1 MLVHKAAWG
10 LWGRWREQLIRGR
23 PGQRFHPGSKPCL
36 QDLSGL
42 GCTVLQSCLGS
53 HGQQGLRTPAQ
64 LHPHSPIRETVAQGG
79 REHV

>member
-23 PGQRFHPGSKPCL
+23 PGQRFPPRLQALPPGFKWSRVRCLAKLPGSY
-36 QDLSGL
+36 
-42 GCTVLQSCLGS
+42 
-53 HGQQGLRTPAQ
+53 GQQELRTPAL